1 MTTAL
6 KSVPKLIMRMQ
17 KTALKHPKNVLMSA
31 VSALRIAKSANQN
44 KQVVT
49 KAARAR
55 GTFPGSVLMENASQ

>member
-1 MTTAL
+1 
-6 KSVPKLIMRMQ
+6 MQ

-31 VSALRIAKSANQN
+31 VSALRIAKSANQK